1 LGFGIWDL
9 GFPSSGVEM
18 LGFLK
23 GIIPSKSDR
32 EVKRL
37 WQNVTRMN
45 EVGESYKKLAD
56 SELPKQT
63 EEFIARIRD
72 GETLDDLMP
81 ESFALVKEACR
92 RLVGKK
98 WTVTGLEMTWDM
110 VPFDVQLIGGMVLH
124 EGKVAEMRTGEGKTL
139 VATMPLYL
147 NALVKQGAHLVTVN
161 DYLALRDREWMG
173 PVYESLGLTVGCI
186 QQGMEPAERKP
197 HYNADITYGTNNEF
211 GFDYLR
217 DNMVGRWQ
225 DKVQRGHSY
234 AIVDEVDII
243 LVDEARTPLIISG
256 PVEAEDK
263 GFDRL
268 TPQVRRVFGQQSLL
282 ANRLAA
288 EGLKFLDA
296 GDEAE
301 AGVRLLTVRRGAP
314 KNKKLLEAEQRQG
327 VKSLIE
333 RTELSFIRDK
343 RFPEID
349 EKLYFV
355 IDEKDHSVA
364 LTDMGRKE
372 LAPGDPEAFVMP
384 DLGEELA
391 RVDHYTSVTPQEKIK
406 AREEV
411 YQRYARKSELL
422 HSFHALLKAFS
433 LFEKDVDYVAQEGK
447 VIIVDEFTGRLM
459 PGRRYSDGLHSALE
473 AKENVKVQG
482 DTQTFATI
490 TLQNYFRMYAKLA
503 GMSGTAVTIAG
514 ELVHVYK
521 RDVVTIPTN
530 EPCRRIDYPDIVHKT
545 RAQKYHAVVDEIET
559 WHERGRPILVGTT
572 SVDVSQVISDILRRR
587 KINHVVLNA
596 KFHQHEGE
604 IIKDAGQ
611 AGAVTIATNMA
622 GRGTD
627 IKLGPGVVK
636 GECCYV
642 VKDTGGKCPTWE
654 ENPGSCNEDVPCGLY
669 IIGTERHEARRIDD
683 QLRGRSGRQGDP
695 GSSRFFL
702 SLEDDLMRL
711 FGSERV
717 AKLMDQFGAKD
728 DEPIEHPLVTRAI
741 EGAQKRVEERNREI
755 RRHLL
760 EYDDVMNRQRE
771 AVYAIR
777 DAVLKDETAVQG
789 SEGSGPAPEPLNPGI
804 PEPAAPGTPEP
815 TLERLRSV
823 YDDMAKG
830 LIDDFVNKT
839 IVAGKRADE
848 WDWDGLRAELS
859 MTFLADLRL
868 DDDYRSHATPD
879 ELRQTLTDI
888 ASRRYDER
896 RQELGDR
903 QFAGLCRSVFLY
915 AIDSRWREHLY
926 ALDTLR
932 EGISLSA
939 YGQKDPLVEYKRE
952 SFDLFQE
959 MMRDLYKDALTMLFR
974 AQVRGVEERR
984 QPAKRPVRAYKPEAS
999 PAAPT
1004 GAPADP
1010 AKAAQARRSTDK
1022 VGRND
1027 PCPCGSGKKYK
1038 RCCGSSKPD

>member
-1 LGFGIWDL
+1 
-9 GFPSSGVEM
+9 M
-18 LGFLK
+18 LGILK

-37 WQNVTRMN
+37 WLRVAEINDVW
-45 EVGESYKKLAD
+45 ESYKTLGD
-56 SELPKQT
+56 PELPKKT
-63 EEFIARIRD
+63 EEFVARIRE

-81 ESFALVKEACR
+81 EAFALVKEACR

-98 WTVTGLEMTWDM
+98 WTVTGQETTWDM

-124 EGKVAEMRTGEGKTL
+124 EGKIAEMRTGEGKTL

-147 NALVKQGAHLVTVN
+147 NALAKQGAHLVTVN

-197 HYNADITYGTNNEF
+197 HYRADITYGTNNEF

-225 DKVQRGHSY
+225 DKVQRGFAY

-263 GFDRL
+263 GFDRF

-282 ANRLAA
+282 ANRLATEA
-288 EGLKFLDA
+288 LKLLDS
-296 GDEAE
+296 GNEEE
-301 AGVRLLTVRRGAP
+301 AGIKLLMVRRGAP

-372 LAPGDPEAFVMP
+372 LAPGDPEAFVLP

-411 YQRYARKSELL
+411 YQRYARKSETL

-433 LFEKDVDYVAQEGK
+433 LFEKDVDYVVQEGK

-490 TLQNYFRMYAKLA
+490 TLQNYFRMYKKLA
-503 GMSGTAVTIAG
+503 GMSGTAMTIAG
-514 ELVHVYK
+514 ELFNVYK
-521 RDVVTIPTN
+521 RDVVSIPTN

-545 RAQKYHAVVDEIET
+545 RAQKYQAVVDEIEA
-559 WHERGRPILVGTT
+559 WHEKGRPILVGTT
-572 SVDVSQVISDILRRR
+572 SVDVSQVISDMLRRR
-587 KINHVVLNA
+587 RINHVVLNA
-596 KFHQHEGE
+596 KFHQHESE

-627 IKLGPGVVK
+627 IKLGSGVVK

-642 VKDTGGKCPTWE
+642 VKDTGGKCPVWE
-654 ENPGSCNEDVPCGLY
+654 ENPGNCNDDVPCGLY

-777 DAVLKDETAVQG
+777 DAVLKDEDGVQAE
-789 SEGSGPAPEPLNPGI
+789 SGI
-804 PEPAAPGTPEP
+804 PEPVNPGSVQQGPSRPTPEP
-815 TLERLRSV
+815 PSMARLRGV
-823 YDDMAKG
+823 YDDMARG
-830 LIDDFVNKT
+830 LIEDFVAKT
-839 IVAGKRADE
+839 IGAGKRSDE

-859 MTFLADLRL
+859 MTFLADLKL
-868 DDDYRSHATPD
+868 EDDYRFHATPD

-888 ASRRYDER
+888 ASRRYDDR

-974 AQVRGVEERR
+974 AQVRGAEERR
-984 QPAKRPVRAYKPEAS
+984 QPATRTVRAYKPEAS
-999 PAAPT
+999 STASAAKPA
-1004 GAPADP
+1004 GP
-1010 AKAAQARRSTDK
+1010 AKAAQARRPDDK

-1038 RCCGSSKPD
+1038 RCCGSNKPE

>member
-1 LGFGIWDL
+1 
-9 GFPSSGVEM
+9 M

-37 WQNVTRMN
+37 WQNVTRIN

-63 EEFIARIRD
+63 EEFIARIGE

-92 RLVGKK
+92 RLLGRK

-147 NALVKQGAHLVTVN
+147 NALAKQGAHLVTVN

-197 HYNADITYGTNNEF
+197 HYNADVTYGTNNEF

-225 DKVQRGHSY
+225 DKVQRGHNY

-296 GDEAE
+296 DDEAE

-364 LTDMGRKE
+364 LTEMGRKE
-372 LAPGDPEAFVMP
+372 LAPGDPEAFVLP

-391 RVDHYTSVTPQEKIK
+391 RVDHYTSVTPQEKLK

-433 LFEKDVDYVAQEGK
+433 LFEKDVDYVVQEGK

-473 AKENVKVQG
+473 AKENVRVQG

-514 ELVHVYK
+514 ELFAVYK
-521 RDVVTIPTN
+521 RDVVAIPTN
-530 EPCRRIDYPDIVHKT
+530 EPCRRIDYPDIVYKT
-545 RAQKYHAVVDEIET
+545 RDQKHHAVVDEIAT

-572 SVDVSQVISDILRRR
+572 SVDVSQVISDMLRRR

-596 KFHQHEGE
+596 KFHQHESE

-636 GECCYV
+636 GESCYV
-642 VKDTGGKCPTWE
+642 VQDTGGKCPHWE
-654 ENPGSCNEDVPCGLY
+654 EEPGRCNEDVPCGLY

-728 DEPIEHPLVTRAI
+728 DEPIEHALVTRAI

-777 DAVLKDETAVQG
+777 DAVLKDEEGDSRGQG
-789 SEGSGPAPEPLNPGI
+789 AEGSGPVPEPLNPGTVQQGPPRPT
-804 PEPAAPGTPEP
+804 PEPAVLA
-815 TLERLRSV
+815 RLQTV
-823 YDDMAKG
+823 FDDMAKG
-830 LIDDFVNKT
+830 LVDDFVNKT
-839 IVAGKRADE
+839 VVAGKRSDE

-859 MTFLADLRL
+859 MTFLADFRL
-868 DDDYRSHATPD
+868 DEETRSQASS
-879 ELRQTLTDI
+879 EGLRQTLTDI

-974 AQVRGVEERR
+974 AQLRGSEERR
-984 QPAKRPVRAYKPEAS
+984 QPTRRTVHAYKPQAS
-999 PAAPT
+999 AAP
-1004 GAPADP
+1004 AERPVER
-1010 AKAAQARRSTDK
+1010 AKAVQARRSTEK

-1038 RCCGSSKPD
+1038 RCCGSNKPE